1 MLTTSKMSGTVFF
14 TKAFLGDWNDAP
26 RVENCEN
33 GTRHAIWRLTLDAWG
48 GKAVAAEHRF
58 GGVWT
63 EIKLDAISAYSEFFT
78 GAIGG
83 KFDLWYID
91 PFAGSGSRFAEEEIG
106 GLFEGRPIST
116 IERQYPG
123 SASRA
128 LSVAPPFNHLR
139 FGDTKKSHIKALEEL
154 VALYPDRDAKVIR
167 EDANAYVQ
175 FMFGHPFWTDPK
187 GRGKGSRALVFLD
200 PYGLEV
206 KWRTLEVLAASEKA
220 DVWFL
225 ANLKAAVQQLS
236 RDHRKLDADKRRA
249 LGEYFGTDTWEAEF
263 YREIEESGLLGIMEA
278 RKERDAT
285 KHDVAA
291 FHRKQLR
298 KLFGYVSEPLP
309 LAVGGMDD
317 YFLLYCM
324 SNNKSPA
331 ARALIKKGAD
341 WVIQR
346 YKQASHRRCAL

>member
-1 MLTTSKMSGTVFF
+1 MTPAAGSQGVT
-14 TKAFLGDWNDAP
+14 
-26 RVENCEN
+26 
-33 GTRHAIWRLTLDAWG
+33 
-48 GKAVAAEHRF
+48 AEHRF
-58 GGVWT
+58 GGIWT
-63 EIKLDAISAYSEFFT
+63 EVKLAAISAYSEFFT
-78 GAIGG
+78 GAIGR

-91 PFAGSGSRFAEEEIG
+91 PFAGTGSRIAEEETG
-106 GLFEGRPIST
+106 GLFDGGPIST
-116 IERQYPG
+116 IERRYPG
-123 SASRA
+123 SAARA
-128 LSVAPPFNHLR
+128 LSIEPPFDHLR

-154 VALYPDRDAKVIR
+154 VALHPKRDARVIR
-167 EDANAYVQ
+167 EDANTFVQ
-175 FMFGHPFWTDPK
+175 FMFEHDFWRDPH
-187 GRGKGSRALVFLD
+187 GRGSRSRALVFLD

-206 KWRTLEVLAASEKA
+206 KWRTLQALAASEKA

-249 LGEYFGTDTWEAEF
+249 LGEYFGTDSWEAEF
-263 YREIEESGLLGIMEA
+263 YCEIEDGGLLGMMET

-285 KHDVAA
+285 KQDVAA
-291 FHRKQLR
+291 FHRQQLC

-346 YKQASHRRCAL
+346 YKQASRQRCGP

>member
-1 MLTTSKMSGTVFF
+1 MTT
-14 TKAFLGDWNDAP
+14 
-26 RVENCEN
+26 
-33 GTRHAIWRLTLDAWG
+33 
-48 GKAVAAEHRF
+48 EHRF

-63 EIKLDAISAYSEFFT
+63 EVKLAAISAYSKFFT

-91 PFAGSGSRFAEEEIG
+91 PFAGTGSRISAEETG
-106 GLFEGRPIST
+106 GLFEGGPIST

-123 SASRA
+123 SAARA
-128 LSVAPPFNHLR
+128 LSIEPPFDHLR

-154 VALYPDRDAKVIR
+154 VALHPGRDAKVIPD
-167 EDANAYVQ
+167 DANTFVQ
-175 FMFGHPFWTDPK
+175 FMFGHPYWTDPK
-187 GRGKGSRALVFLD
+187 GRGRGSRALVFLD

-206 KWRTLEVLAASEKA
+206 KWRTLEVLAASERA

-263 YREIEESGLLGIMEA
+263 YQETDDGGGLLGMMETQK
-278 RKERDAT
+278 RRGAT
-285 KHDVAA
+285 KQDVAA
-291 FHRKQLR
+291 FHRKQLC
-298 KLFGYVSEPLP
+298 KLFSYVSEPLP
-309 LAVGGMDD
+309 LAVGSMDD

-341 WVIQR
+341 WVIQK
-346 YKQASHRRCAL
+346 YKQASRQRFGP